1 MLSFGW
7 ILSAVVALTLQQ
19 SSLAWSAASHGD
31 TPHHLQKRYR
41 IVGQPPPPCMHKI
54 CPLASRSEVPIDAT
68 VESDVSAKSNRG
80 TPSSSQYTS
89 PAVVNAKPNIPGTH
103 QTAPIN
109 CGDGTQPPCGQ
120 TRPGSETTRFPGTHQ
135 TAPVAC
141 GDGTPPPCGQ
151 MKPVV
156 TFPGTHITAPV
167 SCGDGKKPPCGPAK
181 TAPEVSHIPGTHQ
194 TAPINCGDG
203 IKPPCGQAQPVTTP
217 QRTPSDCGDGTGG
230 PCVVIDPGREPPH
243 ADLLPKQTTA
253 STNPN
258 YHKTPQPASTNCGD
272 HTNTPCH
279 PASLETRQAQNATSF
294 VLPRPRQ
301 TAPVHCG
308 DGTTPPCHESSSQT
322 DQ

>member
-1 MLSFGW
+1 MNQALGHIKAMNDSMWSRPNSSTIFSFIQLQSRSHIYHPIMLSFGW

-68 VESDVSAKSNRG
+68 VESDVSAKSNRATMWPDSPRIG
-80 TPSSSQYTS
+80 DDTLSWHSSDGSSRLRRRNSTTLRSDETS
-89 PAVVNAKPNIPGTH
+89 RHVPWHPHNGACLMWRWEEATMW
-103 QTAPIN
+103 T
-109 CGDGTQPPCGQ
+109 
-120 TRPGSETTRFPGTHQ
+120 SE
-135 TAPVAC
+135 
-141 GDGTPPPCGQ
+141 
-151 MKPVV
+151 K
-156 TFPGTHITAPV
+156 
-167 SCGDGKKPPCGPAK
+167 
-181 TAPEVSHIPGTHQ
+181 APEVSHIPGTHQ

-258 YHKTPQPASTNCGD
+258 YHKTPNPLQLTVAI
-272 HTNTPCH
+272 TPTH
-279 PASLETRQAQNATSF
+279 HVT
-294 VLPRPRQ
+294 LPL
-301 TAPVHCG
+301 
-308 DGTTPPCHESSSQT
+308 
-322 DQ
+322 

>member
-1 MLSFGW
+1 MLSSGW
-7 ILSAVVALTLQQ
+7 ILSAAVALTLQQ
-19 SSLAWSAASHGD
+19 SSSAWPAASHGD

-141 GDGTPPPCGQ
+141 GDGTPPP
-151 MKPVV
+151 
-156 TFPGTHITAPV
+156 
-167 SCGDGKKPPCGPAK
+167 
-181 TAPEVSHIPGTHQ
+181 
-194 TAPINCGDG
+194 
-203 IKPPCGQAQPVTTP
+203 
-217 QRTPSDCGDGTGG
+217 
-230 PCVVIDPGREPPH
+230 
-243 ADLLPKQTTA
+243 
-253 STNPN
+253 
-258 YHKTPQPASTNCGD
+258 
-272 HTNTPCH
+272 
-279 PASLETRQAQNATSF
+279 
-294 VLPRPRQ
+294 
-301 TAPVHCG
+301 
-308 DGTTPPCHESSSQT
+308 
-322 DQ
+322 